1 VEFLTSDNERLQS
14 QSESLKEEIVN
25 LKTLLLAHKE
35 CPVAQANGFQ
45 PNAIQK
51 TSSPMMI
58 PPPSHQQIRQ
68 GSMMPPYSMASGNRP
83 GVANS
88 LPPSS
93 STNNASPYQHSSRI
107 NMVAPTNNQQSMVAG
122 GGSSSVM
129 RL

>member
-1 VEFLTSDNERLQS
+1 VEFLTSDNERLHL

-45 PNAIQK
+45 PSAIQK

-58 PPPSHQQIRQ
+58 PPSHQQIRQ

-83 GVANS
+83 ANS

-107 NMVAPTNNQQSMVAG
+107 NMVAPTNNQQSMVA
-122 GGSSSVM
+122 
-129 RL
+129 